1 MVEKDHFCAIEVVK
15 GTDDS
20 MVPGKAS
27 SKPVPAL
34 QLSRSIDVTTIADS
48 DEPVFPQ
55 HRHHLSGK
63 RKVIPRRNLNKLST
77 PEGIDVILKDGDI
90 TQEQADVLV
99 NTCGS
104 DFKLTGSGGVANAF
118 GVAGG
123 PKLQQYCADLG
134 TASKGSVM
142 ETDPAGILKCKSI
155 YHAVTPST
163 SSNGEQ
169 KQAISQ
175 IMSKCFQMMTGD
187 NYDSIAFPAIG
198 TGNLN
203 YPRKLVAAEMYN
215 EVFKFSQRYLSSV
228 KKVYFVAFDQ
238 QTIQAFNDELSAR
251 QDMSNPSYRSMS
263 LPGKE
268 AFMVTAPSP
277 GQQRMV
283 VGPITVEVQ
292 RGDITA
298 ENTDIIV
305 NCCSGNIGQGGGVTN
320 AIMSAGG
327 SAVKQA
333 CAAYTNQP
341 KGSVCETV
349 SGKLSCK
356 KLYHLVNT
364 TASQLGNSIVKCLTM
379 AENSG
384 MTSIAF
390 PAAGTGSHGIPL
402 QDCADAIFDGIKSF
416 VQQCQP
422 RSLKLV
428 RVTVFQQQQLTV
440 FHSAMN
446 SGIPQFSRS
455 KSNPTF
461 TTKK

>member
-1 MVEKDHFCAIEVVK
+1 
-15 GTDDS
+15 
-20 MVPGKAS
+20 
-27 SKPVPAL
+27 
-34 QLSRSIDVTTIADS
+34 
-48 DEPVFPQ
+48 
-55 HRHHLSGK
+55 
-63 RKVIPRRNLNKLST
+63 
-77 PEGIDVILKDGDI
+77 
-90 TQEQADVLV
+90 
-99 NTCGS
+99 
-104 DFKLTGSGGVANAF
+104 
-118 GVAGG
+118 
-123 PKLQQYCADLG
+123 
-134 TASKGSVM
+134 
-142 ETDPAGILKCKSI
+142 
-155 YHAVTPST
+155 
-163 SSNGEQ
+163 
-169 KQAISQ
+169 AISQ

-187 NYDSIAFPAIG
+187 NYNSIAFPAIG

-203 YPRKLVAAEMYN
+203 YSKKLVAAEMYN
-215 EVFKFSQRYLSSV
+215 EVFKFSQRYVNSSV

-238 QTIQAFNDELSAR
+238 QTIQAFHDELSAR
-251 QDMSNPSYRSMS
+251 QNMSNPSYRSMS
-263 LPGKE
+263 PPGNE
-268 AFMVTAPSP
+268 AFMMTAPSP

-305 NCCSGNIGQGGGVTN
+305 NCCSGNIGKGGGVTN

-349 SGKLSCK
+349 SGKLRCK

-390 PAAGTGSHGIPL
+390 PAAGTGSHGIPP

-428 RVTVFQQQQLTV
+428 HVTVFQQQHLTV

-446 SGIPQFSRS
+446 SGISQFS
-455 KSNPTF
+455 KSYMPASTSSSTNPTA
-461 TTKK
+461 TIKK